1 MTTALNPPGETPP
14 AEGCIGEAHQ
24 ERADGGMWEHPA
36 VWAAVVLVGAAFFAA
51 FFLARIFG
59 FG

>member
-1 MTTALNPPGETPP
+1 
-14 AEGCIGEAHQ
+14 
-24 ERADGGMWEHPA
+24 MWEHPA
-36 VWAAVVLVGAAFFAA
+36 VWAAVVLVGAAVFAA